1 MPQGYLILV
10 LHAHLPYVIGHGRW
24 PHGAEW
30 LYEAACETYIPL
42 LNVLKRLSH
51 KGRKAG
57 FTIGLTPIL
66 CEMFV
71 SDVFKTEAKEYIQ
84 GRIEAAEKDRQ
95 GFTKTGKVAEAHL
108 ADRWATFYKKAFY
121 DFTVTY
127 RDDLLGAFRGFQNDG
142 QIEILTSSATHAYLP
157 LVGSDRCISAQV
169 RQGIESYT
177 SFFGS
182 KPKGIWL
189 PECGYRPAS
198 SLSSP
203 FSKSGRGQ
211 RRKGTEEILA
221 ENNIDYFFLDTHLLG
236 AGKPIGKEEMDF
248 LEVPNPSVPDIQ
260 EDVHTAFDGLS
271 YCSSTDHLHPPG
283 EPRKVRTTPP
293 GERFP
298 RLENDHLAPHF
309 AGSPFSKQVCTFFA
323 REPAISM
330 QVWSQDHG
338 YPGDG
343 RYLEFHKKASTSGL
357 RYWRVT
363 DRLADL
369 GTKEVYRP
377 ERSASQV
384 EAHAAHF
391 VSSVSSLLNA
401 YYLKTGEPGV
411 LTTPFDAELF
421 GHWWFEGIEWLER
434 VVDLLAERSKIQLS
448 CPQEV
453 LQNVRPKETFMLPE
467 GSWGQGGCHTMWY
480 NKGTTWMWES
490 IHKAERAMCKALDQ
504 GRPASPLS
512 ERVLRQMARELF
524 LLQASDWQFLVTT
537 RTAREYAEARFRCHE
552 ENFRWLHKALGRSD
566 KNGGLTAE
574 NIERLVAIEQKDHV
588 FDSIKLSCF
597 EERTENGL

>member
-1 MPQGYLILV
+1 MPHGYLILV

-42 LNVLKRLSH
+42 LNVLKRLSD
-51 KGRKAG
+51 KGRKIG

-66 CEMFV
+66 CEMLV
-71 SDVFKTEAKEYIQ
+71 SDVFKSELKDYIR
-84 GRIEAAEKDRQ
+84 GRIQAAGNDRRRFIDIGEAEMAD
-95 GFTKTGKVAEAHL
+95 L
-108 ADRWATFYKKAFY
+108 ADRWAIFYRKVFY

-127 RDDLLGAFRGFQNDG
+127 RDDLLGAFRTFQNDG
-142 QIEILTSSATHAYLP
+142 QIEILASSATHAYLP

-177 SFFGS
+177 SFFGL

-198 SLSSP
+198 SLPSP
-203 FSKSGRGQ
+203 FSNNGHSL

-221 ENNIDYFFLDTHLLG
+221 ENDIDYFFLDTHLLG
-236 AGKPIGKEEMDF
+236 AGRPIDENRLDL
-248 LEVPNPSVPDIQ
+248 LEVPNPSVPHIQ
-260 EDVHTAFDGLS
+260 EDTDTAFDDLD
-271 YCSSTDHLHPPG
+271 YCSSMGHLQPPK
-283 EPRKVRTTPP
+283 EPRKVHTAPS
-293 GERFP
+293 GNGLP
-298 RLENDHLAPHF
+298 RIENDHLAPHF
-309 AGSPFSKQVCTFFA
+309 AGSPYSERVCAFFA

-338 YPGDG
+338 YPGDSH
-343 RYLEFHKKASTSGL
+343 YLEFHKKASTSGL

-363 DRLADL
+363 DRTADL
-369 GTKEVYRP
+369 GKKGIYRS
-377 ERSASQV
+377 EESASKV
-384 EAHAAHF
+384 EGHAAHF
-391 VSSVSSLLNA
+391 VSSVSSLLDA

-421 GHWWFEGIEWLER
+421 GHWWFEGIEWLEK
-434 VVDLLAERSKIQLS
+434 VVNLLAERSEIQLS

-453 LQNVRPKETFMLPE
+453 LKNIRPKETFMLPE

-490 IHKAERAMCKALDQ
+490 IHKAERAMCEALEG
-504 GRPASPLS
+504 GRPANPVS
-512 ERVLRQMARELF
+512 ERLLRQMVRELF

-537 RTAREYAEARFRCHE
+537 RTAREYAESRFRCHE
-552 ENFRWLHKALGRSD
+552 ENFNWLQKALERSG
-566 KNGGLTAE
+566 KSGGLTTE
-574 NIERLVAIEQKDHV
+574 NIERLAAIEQKDHV

-597 EERTENGL
+597 EERTKNGL